1 MSKNVL
7 HISHHIGC
15 FKDQEYILKKLGYN
29 VTNFKFYDRVF
40 HITKDIANTF
50 WNDNKE
56 MLNSYDYILTSDT
69 APLSRIFLENQNE
82 FKSKLIIWICN
93 RFDYRMETEYEFY
106 ELFSKAEQNPNIKII
121 PYTHFEKVWCDHK
134 GTIITNETIRPNG
147 NTIGNHD
154 FNIPNIE
161 FYKNEY
167 GTEKELP
174 DADVIVPIYFN
185 DNVFFKLGDYLRNKN
200 LKVYNGGFISLNQL
214 KKYKGFVTMPDA
226 FSKFLAFELI
236 HAHIPAILPSKNFL
250 YELSKKS
257 GYFFNIWGSGGAE
270 LLQKE
275 MIDWCEWY
283 DPRLQNCRLYFD
295 TFDEIHDIVN
305 RINIDNMK
313 ENFINASNVLEQDSL
328 NGWNKLYNTF

>member
-1 MSKNVL
+1 M
-7 HISHHIGC
+7 
-15 FKDQEYILKKLGYN
+15 
-29 VTNFKFYDRVF
+29 
-40 HITKDIANTF
+40 
-50 WNDNKE
+50 
-56 MLNSYDYILTSDT
+56 
-69 APLSRIFLENQNE
+69 
-82 FKSKLIIWICN
+82 
-93 RFDYRMETEYEFY
+93 
-106 ELFSKAEQNPNIKII
+106 
-121 PYTHFEKVWCDHK
+121 
-134 GTIITNETIRPNG
+134 
-147 NTIGNHD
+147 D

-295 TFDEIHDIVN
+295 TFDEIPDIVN